1 MPTRVRCSRN
11 QCLAGLFS
19 TIGCLDHMYVRELL
33 RQPSAFLP
41 IVMSLAA
48 LALVLGVVAT
58 VGVVREPDEGTAAH
72 VWQLLMASQ
81 IPIVGYF
88 ALRWLPRAPRQ
99 GLAVL
104 ALQSGAALA
113 ALAPVWLLQL

>member
-1 MPTRVRCSRN
+1 
-11 QCLAGLFS
+11 
-19 TIGCLDHMYVRELL
+19 MYVRELL

-48 LALVLGVVAT
+48 LVLVLWVVAT

-81 IPIVGYF
+81 IPIVAFF
-88 ALRWLPRAPRQ
+88 ALRWLPSAPKQ

-104 ALQSGAALA
+104 ALQLGAAIAALA
-113 ALAPVWLLQL
+113 LVWLLQL

>member
-1 MPTRVRCSRN
+1 
-11 QCLAGLFS
+11 
-19 TIGCLDHMYVRELL
+19 MYVRELL

-81 IPIVGYF
+81 IPIVAFF
-88 ALRWLPRAPRQ
+88 ALRWLPSALKQ

-104 ALQSGAALA
+104 ALQLGAALA